1 MPKLLPVEVLTMNSA
16 KQFVV
21 KVSWHTL
28 HKSHGPIS
36 CSIIILALI
45 TIIVAVS
52 CFILCTEDK
61 DELMQPTTLNMAK
74 LYSGGGSRA
83 NDPTGSTPPNLG
95 WMGKKRLLLRLC
107 DNMHKT
113 EFFSYHGSHSAS
125 LIMKWGTICDRPK
138 SQFVS

>member
-1 MPKLLPVEVLTMNSA
+1 MLLIMPVEILGETIHDITCCPM
-16 KQFVV
+16 
-21 KVSWHTL
+21 
-28 HKSHGPIS
+28 S

-74 LYSGGGSRA
+74 LYSGGGSRS

-95 WMGKKRLLLRLC
+95 CVGKRDHFC
-107 DNMHKT
+107 DFN
-113 EFFSYHGSHSAS
+113 AV
-125 LIMKWGTICDRPK
+125 L
-138 SQFVS
+138 

>member
-1 MPKLLPVEVLTMNSA
+1 MTCY
-16 KQFVV
+16 
-21 KVSWHTL
+21 
-28 HKSHGPIS
+28 PIS

-95 WMGKKRLLLRLC
+95 WRRKRLLLRQKL
-107 DNMHKT
+107 MF
-113 EFFSYHGSHSAS
+113 FFSCHGSHSAS
-125 LIMKWGTICDRPK
+125 FIMKWGTICDRPK
-138 SQFVS
+138 SQFVPELLSTSPDSSSQIGG